1 MGSLLPGLLTFGFF
15 NLSTLSFNL
24 DMADLTARTAVLS

>member
-1 MGSLLPGLLTFGFF
+1 MLLPFGFF

-24 DMADLTARTAVLS
+24 DIADLTARAAVN